1 MLCESDSVFSLAQM
15 QRLLAEEWA
24 VARQRSVEVAAGA
37 ALSFAPEAA
46 FARLELTAHPN
57 LTQLHLSG
65 DRFEGDA
72 QCAPTQLPWDND
84 SVQLVI
90 VRHVID
96 CLGADS
102 GFEAEIARI
111 LAPGGRLFVFGFNAL
126 SPWRIWCGRQRRL
139 GKTVPRCS
147 SASHLRRTLEA
158 FDITSTIGDSVGGAW
173 PTHSTAVPAARA
185 NPRGA
190 RWRAAWLLAAQK
202 QRIPLRPIAINQS
215 RARVVLGP
223 TLAHTSS
230 RPAKA

>member
-1 MLCESDSVFSLAQM
+1 MLCESDSVFSLVEM

-24 VARQRSVEVAAGA
+24 IARQRSAQVAAGL

-46 FARLELTAHPN
+46 FARLALTAHPN
-57 LTQLHLSG
+57 LRQLHLAGNLFDG
-65 DRFEGDA
+65 DE
-72 QCAPTQLPWDND
+72 QCSPAQLPWESE

-126 SPWRIWCGRQRRL
+126 SPWRFWCARQRRR
-139 GKTVPRCS
+139 GKRVPHCS
-147 SASHLRRTLEA
+147 SASRLRRSLEA
-158 FDITSTIGDSVGGAW
+158 LDITTTARDFVGGTW
-173 PTHSTAVPAARA
+173 PTMHAPDAERS
-185 NPRGA
+185 GA
-190 RWRAAWLLAAQK
+190 RWHGAWLLSAQK
-202 QRIPLRPIAINQS
+202 LHIPLRPIAINER
-215 RARVVLGP
+215 RARVAIRP

-230 RPAKA
+230 RRVKA